1 MGLISTNYREYETI
15 YVLRPEIEDSLAKDI
30 MLKLKALVEA
40 QGGINLKVSNWGR
53 KKLAWERK
61 KYQRGLYVHHA
72 YLALSGVVEEFERN
86 LAINENVLLRQTI
99 LVSRNINPADK
110 TPEED
115 ELETPVVKEK
125 KEIPRRRD
133 DFEEANAY

>member
-72 YLALSGVVEEFERN
+72 YLALAGVVEEFERN

-110 TPEED
+110 TPEDD

-125 KEIPRRRD
+125 KEGPRRRE

>member
-72 YLALSGVVEEFERN
+72 YLALTGVVEEFERN

-110 TPEED
+110 TPEDD

-125 KEIPRRRD
+125 KEGPRRRD

>member
-72 YLALSGVVEEFERN
+72 YLELTGVVEEFERN

-110 TPEED
+110 TPEDD

-125 KEIPRRRD
+125 KEGPRRSD

>member
-30 MLKLKALVEA
+30 MLKLKALVEE

-72 YLALSGVVEEFERN
+72 YLALTGVVEEFERN

-99 LVSRNINPADK
+99 LVARNINPADRS
-110 TPEED
+110 PEAD
-115 ELETPVVKEK
+115 ELETPVIKEK
-125 KEIPRRRD
+125 KDAPRRRD
-133 DFEEANAY
+133 DGEEASAY

>member
-15 YVLRPEIEDSLAKDI
+15 YVLRPELEDSLAKET
-30 MLKLKALVEA
+30 MLQLKEVVEQ

-61 KYQRGLYVHHA
+61 KYQRGLYVHHT
-72 YLALSGVVEEFERN
+72 YLAQTGVVNELERS
-86 LAINENVLLRQTI
+86 LGINENVLLRQTI
-99 LVSRNINPADK
+99 LLARNVNPADR
-110 TPEED
+110 TAQED

-125 KEIPRRRD
+125 KEQPRSENFSDDRD
-133 DFEEANAY
+133 HY

>member
-72 YLALSGVVEEFERN
+72 YLALTGVVEEFERN

-110 TPEED
+110 TPEDD

-125 KEIPRRRD
+125 KEGPRRRE

>member
-1 MGLISTNYREYETI
+1 
-15 YVLRPEIEDSLAKDI
+15 
-30 MLKLKALVEA
+30 
-40 QGGINLKVSNWGR
+40 VSNWGR

-99 LVSRNINPADK
+99 LIARNINPADK
-110 TPEED
+110 TPEDD

-125 KEIPRRRD
+125 KDGPRRRD
-133 DFEEANAY
+133 DYEEANAY

>member
-72 YLALSGVVEEFERN
+72 YLALTGVVEEFERN

-125 KEIPRRRD
+125 KEGPRRRE

>member
-72 YLALSGVVEEFERN
+72 YLALTGVVEEFERN

-125 KEIPRRRD
+125 KEAPRRRD
-133 DFEEANAY
+133 DYEGANVY